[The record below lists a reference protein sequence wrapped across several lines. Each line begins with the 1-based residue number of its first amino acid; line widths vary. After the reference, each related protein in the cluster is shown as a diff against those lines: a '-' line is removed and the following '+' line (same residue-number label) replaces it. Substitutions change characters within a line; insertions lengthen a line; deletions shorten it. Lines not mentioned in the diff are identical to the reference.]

1 MCFGIKHKVL
11 TVVLS
16 RADLAAAAGE
26 KNRFCARG
34 LRALGLDVLAAHPP
48 HHSPLLVDL
57 GEHVHIV
64 FSTRK
69 YRARLRRKTKPD
81 VTSAMESQKH
91 IG

>member
-1 MCFGIKHKVL
+1 MSFGIKHKVL

-34 LRALGLDVLAAHPP
+34 LRTLGLDVLAAHPP

-57 GEHVHIV
+57 GEHVHID
-64 FSTRK
+64 FNQKIPGIMTSSQNKTR
-69 YRARLRRKTKPD
+69 RDLGHGVTKT
-81 VTSAMESQKH
+81 H
-91 IG
+91 R

>member
-1 MCFGIKHKVL
+1 MCFGIEHKVL

-57 GEHVHIV
+57 GEHVHID
-64 FSTRK
+64 FSTRNFVAK
-69 YRARLRRKTKPD
+69 QNQT
-81 VTSAMESQKH
+81 
-91 IG
+91 